1 MEGEAIV
8 INTLKEDIKIAIAS
22 SNGVCNILSLDK
34 NLNKIIKA
42 VSFQNYHR
50 KAFKFER
57 NL

>member
-8 INTLKEDIKIAIAS
+8 INTLEEDIKIAIAN

-42 VSFQNYHR
+42 VSFQNCHR
-50 KAFKFER
+50 KVF
-57 NL
+57 